1 MFTPMQSGFRTMTVT
16 LLSIFLLTVCTGQ
29 TPSRQ
34 QDRPL
39 RFVDTSAAPTADPDL
54 NALARTL
61 AGLAPTESAPDA
73 WKKIAD
79 TNSFRQHREI
89 LGASFATAEKRRLLL
104 MKEWSQTELADVC
117 KEGLDLFY
125 PFSGPDIMTA
135 HAIFPCA
142 PNYIMFGL
150 EPPGVPPTFTNLSEP
165 LKARYLGAVRNA
177 LGSILNYSFFR
188 TNDMR
193 DDFRG
198 VLDGLSPILLVF
210 LAREGNE
217 VLSARVVTFLPDGSI
232 KERAPASTPSPEERA
247 AEAAGIPG
255 IRYYF
260 KDVKD
265 GRIKSVTYFSVDI
278 SDDGMKGKEFFLN
291 GMARTAPYT
300 TYIKSASYLMHRDS
314 FARVRSFILEK
325 SHHIIED
332 DSGMPLAFF
341 VKDAWNLSFYGNYTQ
356 PIALFAGRFQK
367 DLRNVYLHP
376 KENGVKALPF
386 GTGYNFAPGDSHM
399 LVARRK
405 ATTTATPSTEN
416 PSPEKK

>member
-1 MFTPMQSGFRTMTVT
+1 MHAGIRTT
-16 LLSIFLLTVCTGQ
+16 LSLIAFLFLTLCSGQ

-34 QDRPL
+34 QQDRPI
-39 RFVDTSAAPTADPDL
+39 RFVDGSHVPATDPDL

-61 AGLAPTESAPDA
+61 AGLAPSESAPDA
-73 WKKIAD
+73 WKKTAS
-79 TNSFRQHREI
+79 TAAFRQHQDT

-142 PNYIMFGL
+142 SNYIMFGL
-150 EPPGVPPTFTNLSEP
+150 EPPGVPPAFTNLSEP

-217 VLSARVVTFLPDGSI
+217 VLAARTVTFLPDGTVR
-232 KERAPASTPSPEERA
+232 ERLPGSTPTAEEKT
-247 AEAAGIPG
+247 AEAGGVPG

-265 GRIKSVTYFSVDI
+265 GRTKTVTYFSVDI
-278 SDDGMKGKEFFLN
+278 SDAGITGKEFFLN
-291 GMARTAPYT
+291 GIGRTSPYT
-300 TYIKSASYLMHRDS
+300 TYLKSASYLMHRDS
-314 FARVRSFILEK
+314 FSKVRSFILEQ
-325 SHHIIED
+325 SHHVIED

-341 VKDAWNLSFYGNYTQ
+341 TKDTWDLSFYGNYTQ

-367 DLRNVYLHP
+367 DLRNIYLHP
-376 KENGVKALPF
+376 GENGVKALPF

-399 LVARRK
+399 LVARKK
-405 ATTTATPSTEN
+405 AMVDVKAGPAS
-416 PSPEKK
+416 SSK